1 VAKAGFTYEVRKL
14 PTDPVWIEDYVVR
27 TRDGGSVGTVG
38 AVLERAG
45 ERLIVVDRGAVPA
58 HDRRVVPWR
67 DVDRIDHGAVAVWLR
82 LDEATFERDALELD
96 PERGVEEGPAEA
108 RRLSEPPDDL
118 TPPPE
123 QQPAGPVDRS
133 LPIAAVTLLGLG
145 AFLLLVVVLVVSLSE
160 EVWPLVFAVV
170 PAGLIVASAVLGYR
184 SYRDPYRPRPA
195 QKP

>member
-1 VAKAGFTYEVRKL
+1 VAKTGFTYEVRKL

-27 TRDGGSVGTVG
+27 TRDGASVGTVG
-38 AVLERAG
+38 GVLEFRG
-45 ERLIVVDRGAVPA
+45 ERMVVVDRGLVPA

-67 DVDRIDHGAVAVWLR
+67 DVERIDHDAVAVWLT
-82 LDEATFERDALELD
+82 LDEAVFERDALELD

-108 RRLSEPPDDL
+108 RRVSEPPEDL
-118 TPPPE
+118 IPPPE
-123 QQPAGPVDRS
+123 EQPAGPVDRA
-133 LPIAAVTLLGLG
+133 LPIVALTLLGLG

-170 PAGLIVASAVLGYR
+170 PAALLVASAVLGYR
-184 SYRDPYRPRPA
+184 SYRDPYRARPA